1 MSKRFIV
8 TRTVEVKQAIVLKAN
23 STSDAIELSRQTKF
37 KDWSSENGKR
47 SNYGA
52 VEFTTSA

>member
-1 MSKRFIV
+1 MKRFIV

-23 STSDAIELSRQTKF
+23 TASEAIEASRKTKF

-47 SNYGA
+47 SNYNATDFVAG
-52 VEFTTSA
+52 